1 MSDPS
6 QRRSSPRQRFFCLA
20 QFHNPDAPQAA
31 SQRLCVTRDFSRD
44 VVYFVAEGKELRE
57 HMRLVM
63 QFPDGVAEAREHEYL
78 VEVMRIKPLPEH
90 QCGIGARLI
99 LRTIVGRYRQ
109 LIAPR
114 LDLAVYAQTVMMPEQ
129 IVDLR
134 V

>member
-1 MSDPS
+1 MSNPA

-20 QFHNPDAPQAA
+20 QFHNPYASSAN
-31 SQRLCVTRDFSRD
+31 SQRMCVTRDCSRD
-44 VVYFVAEGKELRE
+44 GVYFVADGNGLKE

-78 VEVMRIKPLPEH
+78 VEVMRMKALPEQ

-99 LRTIVGRYRQ
+99 LRTMVGQCRQ
-109 LIAPR
+109 LLALR
-114 LDLAVYAQTVMMPEQ
+114 LDLALYAQVAGTPTRL
-129 IVDLR
+129 VDLR